1 MIKAQI
7 LLWKTIEGNRRI
19 RIRVR
24 VRVRVRFVLFYSKL
38 APTDAWCNI
47 IHSLLGR
54 KKYEE
59 AMSDEHPQL
68 QPNFCN
74 FGGVYF
80 IANRVRFN
88 FWKMI
93 REFSKKKITAKL
105 ILNAAHQRWTAKK
118 IFHSRLPKTVLNSVF
133 FTFLSYWKHQICILY
148 QKTFI
153 KEELY

>member
-47 IHSLLGR
+47 LHSLLGR

-93 REFSKKKITAKL
+93 REFSKKEITAKL
-105 ILNAAHQRWTAKK
+105 ILNAAYHRWVIKK

-133 FTFLSYWKHQICILY
+133 LPFYLTENIRFVSCTRRLL
-148 QKTFI
+148 
-153 KEELY
+153 

>member
-47 IHSLLGR
+47 LHSLLGR

-68 QPNFCN
+68 QRNFCN

>member
-47 IHSLLGR
+47 LHSLLGR

-148 QKTFI
+148 QKTFT